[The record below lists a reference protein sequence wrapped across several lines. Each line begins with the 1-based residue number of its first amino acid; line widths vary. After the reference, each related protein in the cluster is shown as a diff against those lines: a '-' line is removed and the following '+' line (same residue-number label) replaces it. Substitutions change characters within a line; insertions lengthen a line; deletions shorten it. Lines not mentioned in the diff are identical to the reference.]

1 MVHTLSCK
9 KKGPPPWALT
19 FASVALLL
27 FAILVA
33 LLSASRAD
41 PGRSVQLLQSLQR
54 AFGVRVLPFTL
65 GLAPEQHADPIEFNQ
80 KIALLH
86 QLAPL
91 IDAHHAEVETTAD
104 GFVMR
109 IRVDSLFLPDA
120 SSLRPEVKSRLR
132 AIAVVLS
139 GIENLVRLTG
149 YAEGNISQDASPAK
163 PAPAPVAPAPVAPA
177 RVAVSQQ
184 VVLPRAAPVQGE
196 PLLGLAHTQLLH
208 PASRGALQRPAAER
222 VSAAVPPASVVGEA
236 VQPAPV
242 PAGHSPTGSA
252 SGLGYAQALARLFTE
267 EGGVAGWRLASRG
280 LSLSALPAREGGM
293 AKAAD
298 REQARTM
305 EILITR
311 EMGAVTGDGQKE
323 KGEQAKTGGK
333 AVQP

>member
-9 KKGPPPWALT
+9 KKGSPPWALT

-27 FAILVA
+27 FAILVV

-41 PGRSVQLLQSLQR
+41 PGKSVQLLQSLQR
-54 AFGVRVLPFTL
+54 AFGVRVLPFAL
-65 GLAPEQHADPIEFNQ
+65 GVAPEQHADPIEFNQ

-91 IDAHHAEVETTAD
+91 IDSHDAEVETTAD

-109 IRVDSLFLPDA
+109 IRMDSLFLPDG

-132 AIAVVLS
+132 GIAAVLS
-139 GIENLVRLTG
+139 GIENLVRVTG
-149 YAEGNISQDASPAK
+149 YAEGGASQEAAQPK
-163 PAPAPVAPAPVAPA
+163 PAPAPVAPAKASSP
-177 RVAVSQQ
+177 QQ
-184 VVLPRAAPVQGE
+184 VSLPRAVPAQGE
-196 PLLGLAHTQLLH
+196 PLLGLAHTLLLH
-208 PASRGALQRPAAER
+208 PTSRGALQRPAAAR
-222 VSAAVPPASVVGEA
+222 VSDAVQPASVVGEA

-242 PAGHSPTGSA
+242 PAGPPLAASA
-252 SGLGYAQALARLFTE
+252 SGLGYAQELARLFTE

-293 AKAAD
+293 AKGTD
-298 REQARTM
+298 RGQARTM

-311 EMGAVTGDGQKE
+311 EMGAMTVDGKREKSERAETGK
-323 KGEQAKTGGK
+323 
-333 AVQP
+333 